1 MFADRQKFNMGETE
15 IAGITRKLLGQI
27 AIAQP
32 LIVALA
38 PPRAEMDF
46 VDRHR
51 RAQRVDTTGAGRGC
65 GSLVSSTTMDA
76 VLGRISAAN
85 ATGSDFS
92 ARCWPCGPMISNL

>member
-1 MFADRQKFNMGETE
+1 MYAARQKFNMGEAE

-51 RAQRVDTTGAGRGC
+51 PPYALVTAGAGRRC
-65 GSLVSSTTMDA
+65 RRLVSSTTMDA